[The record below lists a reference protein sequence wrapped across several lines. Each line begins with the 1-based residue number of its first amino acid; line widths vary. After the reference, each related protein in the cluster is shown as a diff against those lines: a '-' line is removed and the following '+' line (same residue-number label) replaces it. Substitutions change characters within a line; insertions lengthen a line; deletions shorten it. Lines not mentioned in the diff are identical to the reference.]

1 VKLFFAH
8 NHWSWAWDW

>member
-1 VKLFFAH
+1 VKLYFAH